1 MNLWATQFG
10 DGDLAVPWANNSPD
24 QLPPPAVTQPGEKSQ
39 AKKHRHFTKW
49 RWGKK
54 KQTPMI
60 TLEALLFPF
69 GKSSYKFNESHRV
82 RKTEGFMEE
91 LDGDKI

>member
-1 MNLWATQFG
+1 
-10 DGDLAVPWANNSPD
+10 
-24 QLPPPAVTQPGEKSQ
+24 
-39 AKKHRHFTKW
+39 
-49 RWGKK
+49 
-54 KQTPMI
+54 MI

>member
-1 MNLWATQFG
+1 
-10 DGDLAVPWANNSPD
+10 
-24 QLPPPAVTQPGEKSQ
+24 
-39 AKKHRHFTKW
+39 
-49 RWGKK
+49 
-54 KQTPMI
+54 MI

-91 LDGDKI
+91 LDGDKNLDVTLLMEGWVFMVSPLIFFPAIIISIP